1 MGAAR
6 RRALLGALFTT
17 SCALVLGCGGPAP
30 RVPVP
35 PFPTPVPEPTSAW
48 VLPDGVVIS
57 GRRGTQGE
65 VFDRVVEALDRGGFQ
80 DWSVYSFA
88 DDGFAVVARMEAIQG
103 DGRPTSTR
111 FGVRRP
117 AYRHQGFDI
126 EDMRQVL
133 FNAPGGRY
141 RVIVLVVSARA
152 ADEATPHARD
162 LEDVDY
168 NELAAGKL
176 PDDLRDLPAVGRCLA
191 LVYELER
198 PRDAAQPA
206 RLVAQSAIDARTHLL
221 AAGLWRAEAL
231 K

>member
-1 MGAAR
+1 M
-6 RRALLGALFTT
+6 LFAGI
-17 SCALVLGCGGPAP
+17 SALVLGCGSPPP

-65 VFDRVVEALDRGGFQ
+65 VYDRIVEALDRGGFT

-88 DDGFAVVARMEAIQG
+88 DDGFAVVTRMEAIQP
-103 DGRPTSTR
+103 DGRPTTTR

-117 AYRHQGFDI
+117 AYRHQGFAID
-126 EDMRQVL
+126 DLRQVL

-141 RVIVLVVSARA
+141 RVLVLVVSARA
-152 ADEATPHARD
+152 ADAPSRSAPD

-191 LVYELER
+191 LVYELTR
-198 PRDAAQPA
+198 PTDAAQPA
-206 RLVAQSAIDARTHLL
+206 QLVAESPIDARTHVI

>member
-1 MGAAR
+1 MIDR
-6 RRALLGALFTT
+6 RRTLFAVLFGAT
-17 SCALVLGCGGPAP
+17 CALALGCGSPPP

-48 VLPDGVVIS
+48 VLPDGMVIS

-65 VFDRVVEALDRGGFQ
+65 VFDRIVEALDRGGFT

-88 DDGFAVVARMEAIQG
+88 DDGFAVVTRMEAIQA
-103 DGRPTSTR
+103 DGRPTTTR

-117 AYRHQGFDI
+117 AYRHQGFAID
-126 EDMRQVL
+126 DLRQVL

-141 RVIVLVVSARA
+141 RVLVLVVSARA
-152 ADEATPHARD
+152 ADAPSRSAPD

-168 NELAAGKL
+168 NELASGKL
-176 PDDLRDLPAVGRCLA
+176 PDDLRELPAVGRCLA
-191 LVYELER
+191 LVYELTR
-198 PRDAAQPA
+198 PTDAAQPA
-206 RLVAQSAIDARTHLL
+206 QLVAESPIDARTHVI
-221 AAGLWRAEAL
+221 AAGLWRAESL